1 VCSPRSIFESG
12 QDQPKIRGCDIP
24 KIAFISRT
32 GLYEY
37 TVMYLGLTKAPIYY
51 MDLMK
56 KDFMEYPNKIVV
68 VFINDVLVYSMDEEE
83 HKEHLRL
90 VLPKLQDPRLYA
102 KLSKRKIWIKQVSFL
117 SHVIS
122 GEGISIDSSEIQD
135 TLS

>member
-1 VCSPRSIFESG
+1 
-12 QDQPKIRGCDIP
+12 
-24 KIAFISRT
+24 
-32 GLYEY
+32 
-37 TVMYLGLTKAPIYY
+37 MYLGLTKAPIYY

-90 VLPKLQDPRLYA
+90 VLSKLQDPRLYA
-102 KLSKRKIWIKQVSFL
+102 KLSKRNIWIKQVSFL